1 MKQAKRTLFSDPLSS
16 FITSAGHFS

>member
-16 FITSAGHFS
+16 FITSAEHFS